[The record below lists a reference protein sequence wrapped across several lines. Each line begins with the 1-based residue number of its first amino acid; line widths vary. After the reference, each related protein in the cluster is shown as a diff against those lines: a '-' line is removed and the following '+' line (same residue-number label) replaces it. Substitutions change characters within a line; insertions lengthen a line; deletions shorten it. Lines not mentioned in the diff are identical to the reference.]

1 QLRAIVA
8 RRRAAHKAWAEANPA
23 KAAELDSYIA
33 GYVPD
38 INYAAIEHKA
48 GIATRTASANI
59 LSELARKCGNMIVSS
74 ADLANSDKTDGFLKQ
89 THALAHGDFSG
100 AFLHAGVSEL
110 TMASIMNGIV
120 LHGGMMAACGTF
132 FVFSD
137 YMKPAVRMAAL
148 MELPVKYIW
157 SHDSFRVGE
166 DGPTH
171 QPVEQ
176 EAQIRLLEEV
186 RNFNG
191 QRSMLV
197 LRPADSAETT
207 VAYEMAMEEQHRPTG
222 LILSRQDLQDL
233 PAPEGSSRYE
243 AAQGLRRGAYTVIK
257 AERPEVVLV
266 ADGSEVSLLCEVAV
280 LLQAEGIAASVV
292 SAPSPGLFN
301 DQPEAYRREVLPA
314 GVPQFGLTAGLT
326 ITLRMIDG
334 FNGRTYGMEHFGAS
348 APYKVLDEKWGFTAS
363 NILSEIR
370 RYLGK

>member
-1 QLRAIVA
+1 
-8 RRRAAHKAWAEANPA
+8 
-23 KAAELDSYIA
+23 
-33 GYVPD
+33 
-38 INYAAIEHKA
+38 
-48 GIATRTASANI
+48 
-59 LSELARKCGNMIVSS
+59 
-74 ADLANSDKTDGFLKQ
+74 
-89 THALAHGDFSG
+89 
-100 AFLHAGVSEL
+100 
-110 TMASIMNGIV
+110 
-120 LHGGMMAACGTF
+120 
-132 FVFSD
+132 
-137 YMKPAVRMAAL
+137 
-148 MELPVKYIW
+148 
-157 SHDSFRVGE
+157 
-166 DGPTH
+166 
-171 QPVEQ
+171 
-176 EAQIRLLEEV
+176 
-186 RNFNG
+186 
-191 QRSMLV
+191 
-197 LRPADSAETT
+197 
-207 VAYEMAMEEQHRPTG
+207 YEMAMEEQHRPTG

-257 AERPEVVLV
+257 ADRPEVVLV